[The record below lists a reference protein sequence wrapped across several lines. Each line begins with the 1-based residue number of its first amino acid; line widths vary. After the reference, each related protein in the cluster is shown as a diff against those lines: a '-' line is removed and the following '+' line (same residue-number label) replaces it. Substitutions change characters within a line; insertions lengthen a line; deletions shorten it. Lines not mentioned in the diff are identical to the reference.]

1 MLLRLKPRILRIIA
15 FVFGV
20 FYLNFFA
27 HLVLA
32 EPTVESRVGN
42 LLGDFARGVDQQS
55 LSAEVLQGLINHR
68 RVDQFTD
75 QHSQVLQM
83 KRSFTAQRRRFAG
96 IALDVLFDHFLIKH
110 WQLLSEQPKRQ
121 VIDDLYRD
129 LLAGQS
135 VMPERMQQVTQ
146 KMVEGDWFR
155 AYETL
160 DGVAYALDR
169 VAGRIRFSNNFGGVG
184 EELALHYPQFE
195 IGFKQFLPDLI
206 AQFSSPYLSDGRV
219 DEKSS

>member
-1 MLLRLKPRILRIIA
+1 MT
-15 FVFGV
+15 VSGV

-32 EPTVESRVGN
+32 DPTIESRVGN
-42 LLGDFARGVDQQS
+42 LLGDFARGIDQQS
-55 LSAEVLQGLINHR
+55 LSTGVLQGLINHR

-75 QHSQVLQM
+75 QHAQVLQM
-83 KRSFTAQRRRFAG
+83 KRSFTTQRRRFSG
-96 IALDVLFDHFLIKH
+96 IALDVLFDHYLLKH
-110 WQLLSEQPKRQ
+110 WESFSEHPKDQ
-121 VIDDLYRD
+121 VVDDIYQD
-129 LLAGQS
+129 LLKGQS
-135 VMPERMQQVTQ
+135 LMPERMQQVTR

-160 DGVAYALDR
+160 DGVAYALER

-195 IGFKQFLPDLI
+195 TGFKLFLPDLI
-206 AQFSSPYLSDGRV
+206 KQFSSSYIPDGNPG
-219 DEKSS
+219 EKTC

>member
-1 MLLRLKPRILRIIA
+1 MS
-15 FVFGV
+15 VFGV

-32 EPTVESRVGN
+32 DPTVESRVGN

-55 LSAEVLQGLINHR
+55 LSADVLQGLINHR

-83 KRSFTAQRRRFAG
+83 KRRFTAQRRRFAG
-96 IALDVLFDHFLIKH
+96 IALDVLFDHYLLKH
-110 WQLLSEQPKRQ
+110 WALFSEQPKDQ
-121 VIDDLYRD
+121 VVDDIYRD

-135 VMPERMQQVTQ
+135 LMPARMQQATL

-160 DGVAYALDR
+160 DGVAYALER

-195 IGFKQFLPDLI
+195 AGFKLFLPDLI
-206 AQFSSPYLSDGRV
+206 KRFSSPYIPD
-219 DEKSS
+219 